1 MASPS
6 FHTTMSDP
14 VGKLPDKP
22 SMTVETAVSRAR
34 ELSARYPHGS
44 TCLLTAY
51 LDALDSMLYAH
62 EVDAINEAYEEPTV
76 HSEYSRAAGSFFGAR
91 ERLRMV
97 SDYVSEAVDC
107 VENAEDKLGHRLR
120 PVSLVEA
127 PEEGF
132 IQALMADEG

>member
-1 MASPS
+1 MATPQ
-6 FHTTMSDP
+6 FHTVHEP
-14 VGKLPDKP
+14 AGPLPAKP
-22 SMTVETAVSRAR
+22 SMTVEAAVSRAR

-44 TCLLTAY
+44 TSLLIAY
-51 LDALDSMLYAH
+51 ADALDSLLYAH
-62 EVDAINEAYEEPTV
+62 EVDAINEAFEEPTV

-91 ERLRMV
+91 NRLACVR
-97 SDYVSEAVDC
+97 DYMSEAVDC

-132 IQALMADEG
+132 IEALMADEG